1 VPESWIPLAQL
12 DTNLL
17 RENLAHVRARHPELA
32 QALAGAAHGEPL
44 LFLPRD
50 GYILCRAASS
60 APQWIF
66 GASGPR
72 PELLQIRQDLQNLPS
87 GARLVILAG
96 SAIGY
101 ALAPLL
107 PALPDDAEKHI
118 LVVEP
123 SAARVLACLAF
134 LDLRAALNTGRLHF
148 SIQPGSA
155 DGLLATIHELNLWGL
170 TPLAVYSPPHTQ
182 SAFDANELAARYE
195 KISEEKARRRD
206 EILLSLSQ
214 KPRTDDRPVIQR
226 VLFLDCWPG
235 APGSMHVQAIARE
248 LPALGIESRVLPL
261 NRYRVEAEGRAY
273 RRRYEPQLLA
283 LLDGFAPDLIV
294 SYGYH
299 APVLVE
305 RDLYGRVPAR
315 WLQVVTTV
323 AYFDTAGYF
332 PGEHTGLIDRHL
344 IPIYQRRGAPHP
356 FYLPL
361 MANYV
366 AGTPPVPDRR
376 FPVVFVGNS
385 FGLPA
390 AEIAHFHNRW
400 QGRPRL
406 QQYIAQAEHDLS
418 RFDPATHL
426 YNYLEAQSIPEV
438 STPEEEY
445 AVFRYLY
452 CQATAARRRRLL
464 ERIAP
469 CGLHIFGGDWQNYL
483 PPDSPLLATLH
494 GYLPI
499 HEEAKIFQYGHIFV
513 NLHTIGHV
521 TGPNMRFFNV
531 PGMGGFQISDVPGFA
546 SFLEPGTETVYYTS
560 EDEIADRV
568 RYYRE
573 HPAEADEIRLRGY
586 ERVKRDWTYRA
597 WIARVF
603 HELGARAPGVT
614 TSENESPSP

>member
-1 VPESWIPLAQL
+1 MPESWIPLAQL

-17 RENLAHVRARHPELA
+17 RENLAYVRAHHPELA
-32 QALAGAAHGEPL
+32 QALAGAANGEPL

-50 GYILCRAASS
+50 GYILCRTASS

-66 GASGPR
+66 GAAGSR
-72 PELLQIRQDLQNLPS
+72 PELLQIRQDIQNLPP
-87 GARLVILAG
+87 GAQLVILAG

-107 PALPDDAEKHI
+107 PALLDHPTRHI

-123 SAARVLACLAF
+123 SAARVQACLAF
-134 LDLRAALNTGRLHF
+134 LDVRAAMNTGRLHF
-148 SIQPGSA
+148 SIQSGSA
-155 DGLLATIHELNLWGL
+155 DGILAAIQELNLWGL
-170 TPLAVYSPPHTQ
+170 NPLAVYRPPH
-182 SAFDANELAARYE
+182 SRLNLDPGELDARYQ
-195 KISEEKARRRD
+195 KMSAEKAGRRE

-214 KPRTDDRPVIQR
+214 KPETADRPVIQR

-235 APGSMHVQAIARE
+235 APGSMHAQAIGRE
-248 LPALGIESRVLPL
+248 LRALGIESRVLPL
-261 NRYRVEAEGRAY
+261 NRYRIEAEGRAY

-283 LLDGFAPDLIV
+283 LLDAFAPDLIV

-305 RDLYGRVPAR
+305 RDLYDRVPAR

-366 AGTPPVPDRR
+366 AEQPPIPDRR

-390 AEIAHFHNRW
+390 AETAHFHNRW

-418 RFDPATHL
+418 RFDPAVHL
-426 YNYLEAQSIPEV
+426 YNFLEAQPIPEV

-452 CQATAARRRRLL
+452 CQGTAARRRRLL

-469 CGLHIFGGDWQNYL
+469 YGLHIFGGDWRNYL

-494 GYLPI
+494 GYIPI
-499 HEEAKIFQYGHIFV
+499 HEEVKIFQYGHIFV

-531 PGMGGFQISDVPGFA
+531 PGMGGFQISDVIGF
-546 SFLEPGTETVYYTS
+546 STFLEPDTETVYYTS
-560 EDEIADRV
+560 EDEFAERV

-586 ERVKRDWTYRA
+586 ERVKKDWTYQT
-597 WIARVF
+597 WIAQVF
-603 HELGARAPGVT
+603 QELGLRAPGEA
-614 TSENESPSP
+614 SAGHESPSS